1 MMARVFSP
9 YDLNPIGANPLR
21 SILAESVDFERLSD
35 GSIKLFVTATN
46 VRTGRG
52 RVFRNGELDPEVLIA
67 SACLPSLFQAIEI
80 DGESY
85 WDGGYA
91 GNPTITPL
99 VRECDSHDTIV
110 VQINPIERPGTP
122 RSARDILDRL
132 NEVSFNSVLLKE
144 LRMIGLLRRVAFTS
158 DDEGAR
164 WAQMRIHRISS
175 EAMLDLGYSSKL
187 NAEWGFLTMLR
198 DEGRKATDDFL
209 LTHEDDLGKR
219 SSLDL
224 DELADGI

>member
-1 MMARVFSP
+1 VFSP

-52 RVFRNGELDPEVLIA
+52 RVLRNGELDPEVLIA

-110 VQINPIERPGTP
+110 VQITP
-122 RSARDILDRL
+122 SSARARPARL
-132 NEVSFNSVLLKE
+132 
-144 LRMIGLLRRVAFTS
+144 GTS
-158 DDEGAR
+158 SIAS
-164 WAQMRIHRISS
+164 M
-175 EAMLDLGYSSKL
+175 KCP
-187 NAEWGFLTMLR
+187 LT
-198 DEGRKATDDFL
+198 AC
-209 LTHEDDLGKR
+209 
-219 SSLDL
+219 S
-224 DELADGI
+224 